1 MLLVHAAKQMCTL
14 SRCPNM
20 AVKEAEDDE
29 NIDEDDVL
37 TLLKDASKKMSQA
50 KKKQTKNKITWVGD
64 PIKVS

>member
-1 MLLVHAAKQMCTL
+1 
-14 SRCPNM
+14 M